1 MQIVYYFF
9 EKISFR
15 IVHFTCKK
23 THLKLR
29 KSRNNVVFGM
39 LGVLAG
45 PTSGWQ
51 VTAPEC
57 LSAIRDYQI
66 SRRGPMTTPIE
77 PTAFQ
82 LTSLQ
87 APQTEGRLL
96 APFESRL
103 VIADD
108 GTIRL
113 QKFTWLNQELLQWW
127 LPDSFS
133 CPDPNAPPSLSLSGD
148 VCTFLRAR
156 WARLLKIKRLFIWR
170 LEFWEWSTFSVLLL
184 SGYCDTIRSSNL
196 C

>member
-23 THLKLR
+23 PHLKLR

-45 PTSGWQ
+45 PTSG
-51 VTAPEC
+51 
-57 LSAIRDYQI
+57 
-66 SRRGPMTTPIE
+66 SR
-77 PTAFQ
+77 
-82 LTSLQ
+82 LSLQ

-108 GTIRL
+108 GTIRH